1 MLFSFQFKI
10 GEIKKV
16 IGAIINNKI
25 SVIISMESF
34 LNKLKD
40 ISTFIFDVDGVLTDG
55 SVYVTENGDQSRQF
69 NIKDGYAIQ
78 LAVKCGY
85 NVCAISGSRS
95 KIAIHRL
102 NSLGVKD
109 VYIGSRIKAENF
121 KTYLEEKRVTPGSVL
136 FMGDDIPDLDVMK
149 LAGLPVCPADAA
161 EEIKAV
167 SQYISPFNGG
177 RGAVRD
183 VIEKVLKIQGKWMT
197 EQSYSW

>member
-1 MLFSFQFKI
+1 
-10 GEIKKV
+10 
-16 IGAIINNKI
+16 
-25 SVIISMESF
+25 MESF

-55 SVYVTENGDQSRQF
+55 SVYIADSGEQYRQF

-109 VYIGSRIKAENF
+109 VYVGAHTKSDNF
-121 KTYLEEKRVTPGSVL
+121 KGYLEEKHVLPAGVL
-136 FMGDDIPDLDVMK
+136 FMGDDIPDLEVMK
-149 LAGLPVCPADAA
+149 LAGLAVCPADAA
-161 EEIKAV
+161 EEIKAI
-167 SQYISPFNGG
+167 SQYISPFRGG

-183 VIEKVLKIQGKWMT
+183 VIEKVLKVQGKWMS
-197 EQSYSW
+197 EQAYSW